1 MNIPDE
7 ALRNQLGETATT
19 LERYGFAHWSKKL
32 VVLRD
37 KLGGVSRSQML
48 SEIGKL
54 YGGFGTLMD
63 LAVDPSMLPTG
74 ISEDAANKEILHA
87 VNALYEYVK
96 AG

>member
-1 MNIPDE
+1 
-7 ALRNQLGETATT
+7 
-19 LERYGFAHWSKKL
+19 
-32 VVLRD
+32 
-37 KLGGVSRSQML
+37 ML